1 VGQVCREPGDKPHLF
16 KVLGSPLVS
25 PVIPRVRVGHW
36 FGRVKLDVD
45 VIRNLMHLVEVS
57 IRTPGGT
64 VGLVLH
70 LPVAHQMVQD
80 VLERY
85 TCKRDLVVCI
95 PRQFVKLPDVFLH
108 LSCPVVNYSLELLIM
123 LVELAAS

>member
-1 VGQVCREPGDKPHLF
+1 
-16 KVLGSPLVS
+16 
-25 PVIPRVRVGHW
+25 
-36 FGRVKLDVD
+36 
-45 VIRNLMHLVEVS
+45 MHLVEVS

-64 VGLVLH
+64 VRLVLH

-80 VLERY
+80 MLERH
-85 TCKRDLVVCI
+85 TCKRDFVVCI

-108 LSCPVVNYSLELLIM
+108 LSCPIVNYSLKLLIV